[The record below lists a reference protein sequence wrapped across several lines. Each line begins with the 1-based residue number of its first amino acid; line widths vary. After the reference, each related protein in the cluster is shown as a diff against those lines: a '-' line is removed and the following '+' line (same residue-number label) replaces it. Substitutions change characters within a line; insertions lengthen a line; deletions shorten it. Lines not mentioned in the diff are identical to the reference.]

1 MYVGMGLRKN
11 EHGVFVV
18 RIPVPKHLQEPI
30 ARVLS
35 NGKDRQ
41 AYLQKST
48 GTKDKT
54 EAKRIAVDVLAGFRK
69 TLDEAEALLAERP
82 LRTSLSQAEIDRIA
96 EFYYATVLAA
106 DEDFTTEGHQA
117 DEDLVRSVARQLA
130 DAGIEYD
137 MPAPLDA
144 QRPPYGL
151 TNRQVTKRDAELAWY
166 LPIMRDALSRGDIG
180 KVSEAMA
187 ELLDRFHLNVDRNS
201 IAYRKLGLAVLRADV
216 RALEALERRSR
227 GEPIE
232 TPPMAHLEQRA
243 PAYVD
248 LHTCRRKVAM

>member
-1 MYVGMGLRKN
+1 M
-11 EHGVFVV
+11 
-18 RIPVPKHLQEPI
+18 PKHLQEPI

-54 EAKRIAVDVLAGFRK
+54 EAKRIAVDVLVGFRK
-69 TLDEAEALLAERP
+69 TLDEAEALLAEGP

-96 EFYYATVLAA
+96 EFYYVTVLAA

-117 DEDLVRSVARQLA
+117 DEDLIRSVARQLT

-137 MPAPLDA
+137 MPAPLDT

-166 LPIMRDALSRGDIG
+166 LPIMRDGLSVEWRRAHPG
-180 KVSEAMA
+180 AP
-187 ELLDRFHLNVDRNS
+187 
-201 IAYRKLGLAVLRADV
+201 KLSSRSVNKQLGGCPSNHQLGAR
-216 RALEALERRSR
+216 ERH
-227 GEPIE
+227 GP
-232 TPPMAHLEQRA
+232 
-243 PAYVD
+243 
-248 LHTCRRKVAM
+248 